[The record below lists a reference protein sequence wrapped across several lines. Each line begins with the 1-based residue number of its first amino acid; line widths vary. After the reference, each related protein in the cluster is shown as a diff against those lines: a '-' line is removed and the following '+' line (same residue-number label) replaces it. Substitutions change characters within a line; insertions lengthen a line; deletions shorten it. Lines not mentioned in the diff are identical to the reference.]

1 DGVHADRVLVAEG
14 LALGVDRGERE
25 LRRVERIDPGVRRP
39 ARMRRASH
47 EACGLS
53 EPPVVR
59 ARHARWA
66 VLGTRSRVDHHREI
80 DVVQVAEAQ
89 KLTLAA
95 QELEPSGA
103 HLVEPPLEIAALLG
117 GHGHERHAARE
128 ELEGARFEKA
138 DRRADE
144 PRDLGV
150 VAARVCGARHWVRLR
165 VSGDPEGVELSD
177 EGESRPGPGAAGDV
191 RANARQSE
199 AGSRDEAE
207 AAELLRDE
215 CRGLQLLEAELGMA
229 PDGLADTDD
238 LVGVA
243 LDGLADTL

>member
-1 DGVHADRVLVAEG
+1 
-14 LALGVDRGERE
+14 
-25 LRRVERIDPGVRRP
+25 
-39 ARMRRASH
+39 MR
-47 EACGLS
+47 
-53 EPPVVR
+53 
-59 ARHARWA
+59 
-66 VLGTRSRVDHHREI
+66 
-80 DVVQVAEAQ
+80 
-89 KLTLAA
+89 
-95 QELEPSGA
+95 
-103 HLVEPPLEIAALLG
+103 
-117 GHGHERHAARE
+117 
-128 ELEGARFEKA
+128 
-138 DRRADE
+138 
-144 PRDLGV
+144 
-150 VAARVCGARHWVRLR
+150 GARHWVRLR

-243 LDGLADTL
+243 LDGLADTLLQLVPGHGRCSPGFLGAPRPAGPQPRDGLHILARSSGLA

>member
-1 DGVHADRVLVAEG
+1 
-14 LALGVDRGERE
+14 
-25 LRRVERIDPGVRRP
+25 
-39 ARMRRASH
+39 
-47 EACGLS
+47 
-53 EPPVVR
+53 
-59 ARHARWA
+59 
-66 VLGTRSRVDHHREI
+66 
-80 DVVQVAEAQ
+80 
-89 KLTLAA
+89 
-95 QELEPSGA
+95 
-103 HLVEPPLEIAALLG
+103 EPPLEIAALLG

-128 ELEGARFEKA
+128 VLEGARFEKA

-207 AAELLRDE
+207 ATELFRDE

-243 LDGLADTL
+243 LDGLADTLLQLVPGHGRCSPRFLGAPRPAEPQPRDGLQRAYPRPFVGSGVG